1 MSLACH
7 SLEDDQT
14 KHAERLSCKSGA
26 LCHFC
31 VQKQKSCIFFMFL
44 LLRKITKLEIGI

>member
-26 LCHFC
+26 LCHFY
-31 VQKQKSCIFFMFL
+31 VQKQKSCIFFYVPF
-44 LLRKITKLEIGI
+44 TSEDHEA